1 MRNASGHQ
9 CKVKVIGSE
18 KKGNEKTYDRT
29 NRQDVIENSVQKRVF
44 SARGAAATNTSR
56 LY

>member
-9 CKVKVIGSE
+9 SKVKVIGSE

-29 NRQDVIENSVQKRVF
+29 NRRDVIENSVQKRVF